1 MRNLSF
7 IVLLIGITVN
17 LYSQDPHGDDFD
29 LDCEMCHG
37 IENWNVDPLKIEFD
51 HGSTKFELT
60 GQHQAANC
68 RSCHTT
74 LVFSSSD
81 PDCISC
87 HTDLHQ
93 GTVGK
98 DCSKCHTS
106 NSWIV
111 EDINQLHQTGRFPL
125 LGKHLVTD
133 CAQCHSGYVDLN
145 FEPLNTDCY
154 SCHSTDYLSTS
165 SPNHANA
172 GFSTYCQDCH
182 PLNAFSWSAINVVHD
197 FFPLA
202 GGHSVSDC
210 FACHNQGGDF
220 SGLSNDCYS
229 CHQQDYEAVND
240 PKHILGN
247 FPTDCVQCHTINA
260 WIPASFDHSVTAF
273 PLSGK
278 HITVD
283 CSQCHSSGFAGTP
296 TECYACHQTD
306 YENVSDPNH
315 VTAGFSIDCVECH
328 TTTGWDGASFDH
340 NITGFELTG
349 AHIGLDCLNCHA
361 SGFTGT
367 PTDCFSCHED
377 DYNNT
382 INPNHISAQ
391 FPTSCD
397 DCHSTIA
404 WQPATFDHDGLYFP
418 IYSGKHNEEWNDC
431 TDCHNVPSNYS
442 VFTCIDCH
450 EHNRQDMDE
459 EHSGVSGYIY
469 ASTECL
475 ACHPDGS
482 EGSGFD
488 HALSNFPLTG
498 AHVTVDCEGCHHNG
512 YAGTP
517 TDCFACHETDYNNST
532 NPDHQVLSLSTDCI
546 SCHSTEPEWQPAQF
560 PQHNQVFELLGR
572 HLEIAN
578 DCALC
583 HNGNYNN
590 TPVTCF
596 ECHTDAYNNAT
607 NPNHQTAGIPTDCE
621 SCHNS
626 SAWAPSTFDHSSTGF
641 VLEGAHSST
650 QCSNCHQGTTTGLQS
665 DCFSCHEDAYNNST
679 NPEHVSA
686 GLSTLC
692 EECHTA
698 VAWIPSTF
706 DHTSAGFELVG
717 AHATIQCSD
726 CHQGTTT
733 GLQSDCFSCH
743 EDDYNSAPD
752 HSTLNYPINCEICHN
767 SITWEDVI
775 FDHANTNFPLT
786 GAHTS
791 LNCDDCHSTGY
802 TGTSTIC
809 YECHQTAYEQ
819 TTNPNHVTLSLSTD
833 CETCHTTDPNW
844 EPATFPVHNNYFE
857 LLGAHT
863 LINNCD
869 DCHNGN
875 YNNTPNTCMGCHA
888 IDYNG
893 TNDPPHQSL
902 GFPEDCLICHD
913 MNGWEPASFDHAF
926 YPISSDHNNVDC
938 NECHSEPGYQPQC
951 MSCHNDDFLEEH
963 DPGDPT
969 DCWSCHDT
977 FDWDTGL
984 RKSQMQN
991 AH

>member
-1 MRNLSF
+1 MRCLSF
-7 IVLLIGITVN
+7 IVLIFGITVN

-29 LDCEMCHG
+29 LDCEMCHET
-37 IENWNVDPLKIEFD
+37 ENWKVDPLKMEFE
-51 HGSTKFELT
+51 HSSTKFELT
-60 GQHQAANC
+60 GQHQAADC

-98 DCSKCHTS
+98 DCAKCHTP

-111 EDINQLHQTGRFPL
+111 EDINHLHQTGRFPL

-133 CAQCHSGYVDLN
+133 CVQCHRGYVDLN

-165 SPNHANA
+165 SPNHTNA
-172 GFSTYCQDCH
+172 GFSTECQDCH
-182 PLNAFSWSAINVVHD
+182 PVNSFSWTAINVVHD
-197 FFPLA
+197 FFPLV
-202 GGHSVSDC
+202 GGHSISDC
-210 FACHNQGGDF
+210 FACHEQGGGF
-220 SGLSNDCYS
+220 SGLSSDCYS
-229 CHQQDYEAVND
+229 CHQQDYESVND
-240 PKHILGN
+240 PNHVLAN
-247 FPTDCVQCHTINA
+247 FPTDCSQCHTINA
-260 WIPASFDHSVTAF
+260 WIPANFDHGITAF
-273 PLSGK
+273 PLTGK

-296 TECYACHQTD
+296 TECYACHQSD

-315 VTAGFSIDCVECH
+315 VTAGFSTDCLECH
-328 TTTGWDGASFDH
+328 TTAGWDGASFDH

-397 DCHSTIA
+397 DCHSTSA

-418 IYSGKHNEEWNDC
+418 IYSGAHNEEWNDC
-431 TDCHNVPSNYS
+431 VDCHNVPSNYS

-450 EHNRQDMDE
+450 EHNKQDMDDK
-459 EHSGVSGYIY
+459 HSGVSGYIY
-469 ASTECL
+469 ASPECL

-498 AHVTVDCEGCHHNG
+498 AHVTVDCEGCHQNG
-512 YAGTP
+512 YTGTA
-517 TDCFACHETDYNNST
+517 TDCLACHETNYNNST
-532 NPDHQVLSLSTDCI
+532 NPNHQVLSLSTDCS
-546 SCHSTEPEWQPAQF
+546 SCHSTEPEWQPALY
-560 PQHNQVFELLGR
+560 PDHNQVYELLGR

-578 DCALC
+578 DCDAC
-583 HNGNYNN
+583 HNGDYNN
-590 TPVTCF
+590 NLNTCF
-596 ECHTDAYNNAT
+596 ECH
-607 NPNHQTAGIPTDCE
+607 
-621 SCHNS
+621 
-626 SAWAPSTFDHSSTGF
+626 
-641 VLEGAHSST
+641 
-650 QCSNCHQGTTTGLQS
+650 
-665 DCFSCHEDAYNNST
+665 EDAFNNST

-706 DHTSAGFELVG
+706 DHTAAGFELAG

-743 EDDYNSAPD
+743 EDDYNLAPD
-752 HSTLNYPINCEICHN
+752 HSTLNYPTNCEICHN
-767 SITWEDVI
+767 SIAWEDVI

-791 LNCDDCHSTGY
+791 LNCDDCHSAGY

-809 YECHQTAYEQ
+809 YDCHQTVYEQ
-819 TTNPNHVTLSLSTD
+819 TTNPDHVALSLSTD
-833 CETCHTTDPNW
+833 CESCHTTNPNW
-844 EPATFPVHNNYFE
+844 EPATFPVHNNFYE
-857 LLGAHT
+857 LLGAHAS
-863 LINNCD
+863 INNCG

-875 YNNTPNTCMGCHA
+875 YNNTSNTCMGCHE
-888 IDYNG
+888 DDFNN

-926 YPISSDHNNVDC
+926 YPISNHHDEVNC
-938 NECHSEPGYQPQC
+938 NECHSEPNYQPQC

-969 DCWSCHDT
+969 DCWSCHTT
-977 FDWDTGL
+977 FDWSTGL
-984 RKSQMQN
+984 RKSQTQN